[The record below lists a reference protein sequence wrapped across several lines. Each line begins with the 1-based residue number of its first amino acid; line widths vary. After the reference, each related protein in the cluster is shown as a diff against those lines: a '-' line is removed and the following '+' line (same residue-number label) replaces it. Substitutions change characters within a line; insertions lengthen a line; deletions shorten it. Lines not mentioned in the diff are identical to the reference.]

1 MNKKPYR
8 RHVRTANVDPCD
20 QLHLL
25 LMEHACQAHKA
36 PPDDIGGF
44 TGSSADRR
52 PLRLSKAERDLLR
65 RMPRPAA
72 PAFDG
77 EGDAIRIDFAQA
89 VAFNP
94 NSDLEDEGGGT

>member
-44 TGSSADRR
+44 TGFVGRSPAPSS
-52 PLRLSKAERDLLR
+52 L
-65 RMPRPAA
+65 
-72 PAFDG
+72 
-77 EGDAIRIDFAQA
+77 Q
-89 VAFNP
+89 
-94 NSDLEDEGGGT
+94 GGT